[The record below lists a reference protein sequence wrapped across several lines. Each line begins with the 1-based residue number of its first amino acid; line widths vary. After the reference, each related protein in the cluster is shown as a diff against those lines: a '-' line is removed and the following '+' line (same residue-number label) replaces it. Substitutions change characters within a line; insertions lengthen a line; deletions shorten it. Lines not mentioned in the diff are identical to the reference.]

1 MTVSN
6 KEVTIWWDL
15 DNTLLNSTKEIVR
28 QFNNKHNQN
37 NDWKLTKKWNFT
49 DVCEGITN
57 AEVNEMF
64 GSKEFFDNVEF
75 TELIKVYFKLA
86 NGIYETEYGDEVDVL
101 MGIISKGNESNLYYK
116 ENQLLNKIPYDR
128 KKLES
133 DTTMDKSSINGEF
146 MLIDDN
152 QDCLLT
158 CGCKYKVLYAPFGK
172 CEWNEK
178 IYDLYSEESG
188 VDIVSSAKELYQYIL
203 YALKKE
209 NIQRY

>member
-1 MTVSN
+1 MHLTL
-6 KEVTIWWDL
+6 WFDL

-28 QFNNKHNQN
+28 QFNNRYNQA
-37 NDWKLTKKWNFT
+37 NDWTLTKKWNFT

-57 AEVNEMF
+57 SEVNEMF
-64 GSKEFFDNVEF
+64 GSKEFFDNVKF

-101 MGIISKGNESNLYYK
+101 MGIISKGNESNLFYK
-116 ENQLLNKIPYDR
+116 ENQLLNKIPYDC

-133 DTTMDKSSINGEF
+133 DATMNKSSINGEF
-146 MLIDDN
+146 LLVDDN
-152 QDCLLT
+152 QECLLT

-178 IYDLYSEESG
+178 IYDLDSEESG
-188 VDIVSSAKELYQYIL
+188 IDIVSNAKELYQYVL

>member
-1 MTVSN
+1 MSINTN
-6 KEVTIWWDL
+6 GITIWWDL

-28 QFNNKHNQN
+28 QFNNKHNQT
-37 NDWKLTKKWNFT
+37 NDWRLTKKWNFT

-57 AEVNEMF
+57 TEVNEMF

-75 TELIKVYFKLA
+75 TELMKIYFGFLNGVY
-86 NGIYETEYGDEVDVL
+86 ESDCGDEVDVF
-101 MGIISKGNESNLYYK
+101 MGIISKGNRSNLYYK
-116 ENQLLNKIPYDR
+116 DTQLLNRIPYDF
-128 KKLES
+128 KKLEP

-152 QDCLLT
+152 YECLLT
-158 CGCKYKVLYAPFGK
+158 CGCKYRVLYAPFGK

-178 IYDLYSEESG
+178 IYDLDAEESG
-188 VDIVSSAKELYQYIL
+188 IDIVSNAKELYQYII